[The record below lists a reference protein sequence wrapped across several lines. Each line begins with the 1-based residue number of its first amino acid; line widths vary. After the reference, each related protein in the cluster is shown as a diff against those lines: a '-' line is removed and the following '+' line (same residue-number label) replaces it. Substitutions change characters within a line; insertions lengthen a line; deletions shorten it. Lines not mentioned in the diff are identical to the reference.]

1 MTSEML
7 LANKYLCVVRDRG
20 QRRLPLE
27 RVYRNMRNRGL
38 FLKAY
43 ANIYAN
49 AGAITV
55 GTDPTDTIQGMSVAR
70 IDKIIDSLRN
80 GTYQWKP
87 SRRKYIPK
95 KNGKMRPLSV
105 PNWTD
110 KLVQEVL
117 RSILEAYYEP
127 IFRNTSHGFRP
138 KRGCHTALRQIKH
151 KWTGTRWFI
160 EGDIKGCFDGIQH
173 EKLVEILSRNIH
185 DQRFLKLI
193 KGMLK
198 AGYVDDWQYLVSFS
212 GVPQGGIVSPILSN
226 ILLHELDK
234 FVEDKLIPQYSVG
247 KIRRTNPEYSKI
259 LSEKAIAYKEENKV
273 RYRQLTK
280 IQRTLP
286 QGNPQDANFKR
297 LRYIRYADDF
307 LLGFIGSKSEAQEI
321 KNQLGDFLQQHVGL
335 QLSVEKTH
343 LTHARTGAAQ
353 FLGYEISTAWDNQ
366 KLAPCSNSKARGRSL
381 NGTIQLKVPQKVVRK
396 WVKKYSKDGKPQAKN
411 GYIQLSD
418 FEIVHSF
425 GVQLRGIINYY
436 ALATNVGKALNKVRW
451 FCMESTRKTLAGKHR
466 ITNPSVTFRKYYHN
480 GDGDKEWRHLRI
492 IIPREKKKPLIAK
505 CGETPLRTQ
514 KTASYSDRLPPAVI
528 IGTRSELLTSLLKG
542 KCQLCGHKTN
552 LEVHHINKVKDLRK
566 KWKGRKDKPKWV
578 ENMIARRRKT
588 IVVCHS
594 CHQSI
599 TYGRYD
605 GQRVN

>member
-1 MTSEML
+1 
-7 LANKYLCVVRDRG
+7 
-20 QRRLPLE
+20 
-27 RVYRNMRNRGL
+27 
-38 FLKAY
+38 LK
-43 ANIYAN
+43 
-49 AGAITV
+49 
-55 GTDPTDTIQGMSVAR
+55 R
-70 IDKIIDSLRN
+70 IDQIIQRLKE
-80 GTYQWKP
+80 GKYQWKP
-87 SRRKYIPK
+87 SRRVYIPK
-95 KNGKMRPLSV
+95 SNGKKRPLSI

-127 IFRNTSHGFRP
+127 IFRNSSHGFRP
-138 KRGCHTALRQIKH
+138 IRGCHTALRQIKH

-173 EKLVEILSRNIH
+173 EKLVEILSHNIH

-212 GVPQGGIVSPILSN
+212 GVPQGGIASPILAN
-226 ILLHELDK
+226 ILLHELDS
-234 FVEDKLIPQYSVG
+234 FVEDELINQYCTG
-247 KIRRTNPEYSKI
+247 KARRTNPEYSKVTR
-259 LSEKAIAYKEENKV
+259 EKAIAYREGDKV

-280 IQRTLP
+280 KQRTIS
-286 QGNPQDANFKR
+286 QGNPQDVAFRR

-321 KNQLGDFLQQHVGL
+321 KNRIGQFLQQHVGL
-335 QLSVEKTH
+335 QLSIEKTH
-343 LTHARTGAAQ
+343 LTHAREGAAQ

-366 KLAPCSNSKARGRSL
+366 KLAPCSKSKARGRSL

-396 WVKKYSKDGKPQAKN
+396 WVQKYSKQGKPQAKN

-425 GVQLRGIINYY
+425 GVQLRGIVNYY
-436 ALATNVGKALNKVRW
+436 ALANNVGKALRKVRW
-451 FCMESTRKTLAGKHR
+451 ACMECTRRTLAGKHR
-466 ITNPSVTFRKYYHN
+466 ITNPKDTYRKYYYD
-480 GDGDKEWRHLRI
+480 GAGDKEWRHLRI
-492 IIPREKKKPLIAK
+492 TIPREGKRPIIAK

-514 KTASYSDRLPPAVI
+514 KTTSYSDQLPPMVL

-542 KCQLCGHKTN
+542 KCQLCGQKTE
-552 LEVHHINKVKDLRK
+552 LEVHHVNKVKDLRK

-594 CHQSI
+594 CHQKI
-599 TYGRYD
+599 THGRYD